1 MKSIISS
8 PLSRGGHLLESERR
22 FVRRWI
28 SRWRGID
35 YLDAPIRRYDTLGRR
50 PTSTK
55 RKASLTRT
63 NRNGTCCYRRKQGNN
78 YTGVFCTDLD
88 RGRDSCEPANTLV
101 LKLSTFTFLDAP
113 LPHAANLFATCKN
126 KGKWVDDH
134 PEWWDCAFSTV
145 IIIAPLLHLFM
156 MYCRQ
161 RQWEP
166 VFPMPQDTIAV
177 RRLLLAFFAVA

>member
-22 FVRRWI
+22 FVRRWM

-126 KGKWVDDH
+126 KREMGWRPSRMMRLRLFYSNNYCSVTPSVYDVL
-134 PEWWDCAFSTV
+134 STASMGTCV
-145 IIIAPLLHLFM
+145 SYATGH
-156 MYCRQ
+156 YCS
-161 RQWEP
+161 
-166 VFPMPQDTIAV
+166 T
-177 RRLLLAFFAVA
+177 